1 MSLEEMIQHL
11 YIAESILEHMAE
23 IATYDSTTG
32 DGYSNAA
39 EKISGLIIY
48 LERLDSNLKQMTE
61 AAKPAEQPAP
71 TEPTDKGFTL
81 PPYSFPPMDTK
92 TITDPLKPPYTVRY
106 SPVDGQST
114 TIWQPTESQIEDQQ
128 ARY

>member
-1 MSLEEMIQHL
+1 MNLEEMIQHL
-11 YIAESILEHMAE
+11 KIAEAILDHMAN
-23 IATYDSTTG
+23 TT
-32 DGYSNAA
+32 DPETSKSHGYFNAA
-39 EKISGLIIY
+39 ASIGWLIED
-48 LERLDSNLKQMTE
+48 LKRLDGALKLATE
-61 AAKPAEQPAP
+61 AAKPAEQPA
-71 TEPTDKGFTL
+71 PTDKGFTL

-114 TIWQPTESQIEDQQ
+114 TIWQPTESKLEDQQ

>member
-1 MSLEEMIQHL
+1 MNLEEMIQHL

-81 PPYSFPPMDTK
+81 PPYSFPPWQK
-92 TITDPLKPPYTVRY
+92 TITTPTTRPPYVGDIPNPPITVTY
-106 SPVDGQST
+106 
-114 TIWQPTESQIEDQQ
+114 TESQIEDQQ